1 MMFSQKPFRNS
12 LSKKLWFRDMKMT
25 KVSSLSYRK
34 AVNAPQRAEFT
45 VIHQKELIAD

>member
-1 MMFSQKPFRNS
+1 MFSQQPFRNS

-25 KVSSLSYRK
+25 NFSSLSYRK
-34 AVNAPQRAEFT
+34 AVNAPQMAGFT